1 MKEITKTIEKETKEQ
16 EVRFLGM
23 LLGTLGDSL
32 LGNILTE
39 KGMLRTCYGQKKEN
53 EC

>member
-1 MKEITKTIEKETKEQ
+1 MKEITKIIEEQ